1 MSDEGLEQPL
11 LSRSSPSDETSRETS
26 DEMTALDFLK
36 RPETALKT
44 YYIGEIYKEQTFNPV
59 TGVKSLAKS
68 VAGFQQ
74 FISYKFKHPIG
85 SGTYTFIITFR
96 KKHITFFMKPTNKYH
111 IRLSILPEPE
121 NGLTCERKHLSIKLT
136 YYGNLEFPDEK
147 DKEDN
152 FTSIYKGQ
160 WTGDARVRNMRVMRV
175 PQIDSYDFAI
185 VVENVRRRLET
196 LGQILVDACNEY
208 TKSDESN
215 RNQSGGYTRKYKRL
229 TRKCKGVLK
238 RKCKM
243 SYKKRKYGKSK
254 KSSRL
259 RRSIRS
265 RR

>member
-1 MSDEGLEQPL
+1 MSKEGLEQPL
-11 LSRSSPSDETSRETS
+11 LSSDETSRETS
-26 DEMTALDFLK
+26 DETSDEMTALEFLK

-59 TGVKSLAKS
+59 TGAKSLAKS
-68 VAGFQQ
+68 AAGFQQ
-74 FISYKFKHPIG
+74 FISYKFEHTMDSRK
-85 SGTYTFIITFR
+85 YTFIITFR
-96 KKHITFFMKPTNKYH
+96 KKHITFFRESTNKYH

-121 NGLTCERKHLSIKLT
+121 NGLKCERKHLSIKLT
-136 YYGNLEFPDEK
+136 YYGGLEYPDGK

-175 PQIDSYDFAI
+175 TRIDSYDFAS
-185 VVENVRRRLET
+185 VVENVISKIDT

-208 TKSDESN
+208 TRSNESN
-215 RNQSGGYTRKYKRL
+215 GDQAGGHTRKYKRL

-243 SYKKRKYGKSK
+243 SYKKKKYGKSK
-254 KSSRL
+254 KSRRL

>member
-1 MSDEGLEQPL
+1 MSYKGLEQHL

-36 RPETALKT
+36 SPETAFDT

-74 FISYKFKHPIG
+74 FISYKFKHSIG

-111 IRLSILPEPE
+111 IRLSILPE

-160 WTGDARVRNMRVMRV
+160 WTGDARVRNMREMTGT
-175 PQIDSYDFAI
+175 QIDSYDFDS
-185 VVENVRRRLET
+185 VVENVIRKIDT
-196 LGQILVDACNEY
+196 LGQILVDACNKF
-208 TKSDESN
+208 TISNESN
-215 RNQSGGYTRKYKRL
+215 GDQAGGYTRKYKRL

-243 SYKKRKYGKSK
+243 SYKKSKYGKSK